1 MRVNQF
7 MSRIF
12 RRKILHVGESESKE
26 DGNGK
31 LARHMGGWDLTA
43 LGIGSTLGAG
53 IYVITGTVAHND
65 TGPAI
70 VLSFAI
76 AGFASIL
83 AGLSYAEF
91 GSRVPRA
98 GSAYVYS
105 FVAVGE
111 LVAWITGWNL
121 ILEYIIGASSVAR
134 GWSSYFDALTGYF
147 IRDKINS
154 HMPEVMGQ
162 HTDIFAF
169 FVTMVLTLL
178 VGLGVKES
186 TRTNN
191 VLTAVNLIVV
201 SFVVIAGLFYVDFS
215 NWQPFVPAKFGVQGI
230 FKGAATC
237 FFAYIGFDVIATSA
251 EETIKPERNVP
262 FGIVASL
269 TACALSYMA
278 VSAVITMM
286 VPYVDIHQDGAWR
299 FAWCC
304 ISSYH
309 GSVLVQLLCP
319 MHSNKMEPIG
329 RKL

>member
-1 MRVNQF
+1 MQ
-7 MSRIF
+7 
-12 RRKILHVGESESKE
+12 
-26 DGNGK
+26 
-31 LARHMGGWDLTA
+31 A
-43 LGIGSTLGAG
+43 
-53 IYVITGTVAHND
+53 
-65 TGPAI
+65 GPAI

-134 GWSSYFDALTGYF
+134 GWSSYFDALTGHF
-147 IRDKINS
+147 IEQKINS
-154 HMPEVMGQ
+154 VCCTRSHVSCENIGNNQCRPVSGFEILQHMPVVMGQ

-201 SFVVIAGLFYVDFS
+201 TFVVIAGLFYVDFS
-215 NWQPFVPAKFGVQGI
+215 NWK
-230 FKGAATC
+230 
-237 FFAYIGFDVIATSA
+237 
-251 EETIKPERNVP
+251 P
-262 FGIVASL
+262 FGKIY
-269 TACALSYMA
+269 LS
-278 VSAVITMM
+278 TF
-286 VPYVDIHQDGAWR
+286 HQNDLR
-299 FAWCC
+299 NNCRCFA
-304 ISSYH
+304 
-309 GSVLVQLLCP
+309 QLL
-319 MHSNKMEPIG
+319 MEHKGYSKEQPLVSSPILG
-329 RKL
+329 LTSSQRRRKKPSSQRKTCHLVLCHH